1 MVLMGDIHRY
11 TELVSM
17 AVFINQFLHNW
28 GASHCGKSGSRFVA
42 STGQF
47 LYVPVNYQFDSEHIL
62 FLLILLEG
70 NLTVAYLA
78 GSMLIWGMV
87 TRSG

>member
-47 LYVPVNYQFDSEHIL
+47 LYVPVNLPI
-62 FLLILLEG
+62 
-70 NLTVAYLA
+70 
-78 GSMLIWGMV
+78 
-87 TRSG
+87 